1 MLILHVKRFCYDTAV
16 GGFGPELEVG
26 NDVMV
31 PTARKQPVR
40 YKLFGLV
47 YHHGVSAALHAGRLP
62 GGATGTGSEREG

>member
-16 GGFGPELEVG
+16 
-26 NDVMV
+26 DVMV